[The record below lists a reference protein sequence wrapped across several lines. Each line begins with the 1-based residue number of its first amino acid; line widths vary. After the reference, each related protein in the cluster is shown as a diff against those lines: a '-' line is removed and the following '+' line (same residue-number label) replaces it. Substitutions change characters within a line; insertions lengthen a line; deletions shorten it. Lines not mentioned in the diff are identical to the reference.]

1 MMKSGSR
8 LFWWCFFFLK
18 NLPFKSTIHKILFF
32 CSAFQPEIAKR
43 SSVPLYPDGETE
55 AREGGVPAGIFMCWS
70 FICCLVQKPSD
81 LYFTN

>member
-8 LFWWCFFFLK
+8 LFWRWFLSFFL
-18 NLPFKSTIHKILFF
+18 NLPFNSTIHKIFFF

-55 AREGGVPAGIFMCWS
+55 AQEGGVPAGIFMC
-70 FICCLVQKPSD
+70 
-81 LYFTN
+81 